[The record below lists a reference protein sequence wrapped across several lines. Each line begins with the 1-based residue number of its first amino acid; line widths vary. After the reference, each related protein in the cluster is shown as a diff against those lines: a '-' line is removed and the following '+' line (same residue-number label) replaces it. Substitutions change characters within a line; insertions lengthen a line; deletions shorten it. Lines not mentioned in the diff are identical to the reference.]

1 MFGFFKRKAFKVL
14 AVNLLQE
21 LVNGRLRDG
30 KYFGLNAED
39 ICKKTGLNLISTINL
54 LNRLTEYGLIEEY
67 DFLDVACYR
76 AINVPEYL
84 DCTSSPN
91 AIFGYAKRA
100 IDRVDFKGLV

>member
-14 AVNLLQE
+14 A
-21 LVNGRLRDG
+21 
-30 KYFGLNAED
+30 
-39 ICKKTGLNLISTINL
+39 
-54 LNRLTEYGLIEEY
+54 LIEEY

-91 AIFGYAKRA
+91 AVFGYAKRA